1 MSEVKWIHL
10 NVDMFDNRKIRYL
23 RKLPA
28 GNDIILIWVMLL
40 TLAGKCN
47 AGGLILLTQ
56 NVPYTISMLAD
67 EFEFDENTVKLAIEA
82 FVKLGM
88 VSNDGFISIT
98 GWEEHQNADGLD
110 RIREY
115 NRKAKQRSRENQ
127 RQKQLQAVTNVN
139 DMSMTQN
146 GQINDPSLSI
156 SISDSKSIKEDSN
169 RGMGEEEGTKETAS
183 KKDKAKKI
191 GVFEEFANGDQE
203 LLEVLN
209 DFEKMRN
216 QMKKPMSDRAKKML
230 VNKLERE
237 FQKEQW
243 VEVLEQSIFHGWDS
257 VWPLR
262 SGGNENG
269 TGSNQQGRYG
279 KAGGTSHGV
288 RKDFSDFKPSLDPDD
303 ESTWVS

>member
-183 KKDKAKKI
+183 KKDKVKKI

-237 FQKEQW
+237 FSKEQW
-243 VEVLEQSIFHGWDS
+243 VKVLEQSIFHGWDS

-262 SGGNENG
+262 SGGSENG

-279 KAGGTSHGV
+279 KAGGTSQGV